1 MSERWLKHIS
11 VYNGKVMRNL
21 PYFLKDEGAFCK
33 TQGDVYGMQGN
44 FDLKLKKSFSSVS
57 ILK

>member
-1 MSERWLKHIS
+1 
-11 VYNGKVMRNL
+11 MRNL

-44 FDLKLKKSFSSVS
+44 FDLKLKKSFFFCKYSEVVKRSR
-57 ILK
+57 I

>member
-1 MSERWLKHIS
+1 
-11 VYNGKVMRNL
+11 MRNL

-44 FDLKLKKSFSSVS
+44 FDLKLKKSFSSVNVVGYRECYMF
-57 ILK
+57 IVWF